1 MRLTELLGWAI
12 LKPSLLPMGHAR
24 QLELAFEDAP
34 RWDAPAL
41 EAALARETGRTIEVV
56 LTDNRS
62 VLLSVRRKSGAPLVR
77 LHRMFLHAPFAVVAA
92 LARNIRRR
100 GPAACGEVRRFMNQ
114 NLHRVRR
121 SQREM
126 PQLVTRGRV
135 YDLDSVFADLNQR
148 FFGGRVRV
156 PITWGRG
163 VGRARR
169 GGLTFGSYDPV
180 LALIR
185 IHPVLDRPAVPRY
198 FLESVVHHEMLHH
211 QMGGV
216 ADRAGR
222 TVYHT
227 RAFREAEARFPR
239 HQDALAWEKEHLPEL
254 LRASQALDRE
264 RRAARA
270 AARTAARVPTR

>member
-1 MRLTELLGWAI
+1 MT
-12 LKPSLLPMGHAR
+12 AR
-24 QLELAFEDAP
+24 QLELAFDYDAP
-34 RWDAPAL
+34 VWETKKL
-41 EAALARETGRTIEVV
+41 EVALARAAGRPLRLV

-62 VLLSVRRKSGAPLVR
+62 VLLSVRREAGQLLLR
-77 LHRMFLHAPFAVVAA
+77 LHRMFLHAPDCVIAA

-100 GPAACGEVRRFMNQ
+100 GRAADGEVRRFMNA

-121 SQREM
+121 SRREM
-126 PQLVTRGRV
+126 PPLVTRGDVFDLVSV
-135 YDLDSVFADLNQR
+135 YADINAR
-148 FFGGRVRV
+148 FFGGRLCV

-185 IHPVLDRPAVPRY
+185 IHPVLDRPFVPRF
-198 FLESVVHHEMLHH
+198 FLESVVYHEMLHH

-216 ADRAGR
+216 PDRAGR

-227 RAFREAEARFPR
+227 RAFREVEARFPR
-239 HQDALAWEKEHLPEL
+239 YHEALDWEKANLPEL
-254 LRASQALDRE
+254 LRASHSLDCR
-264 RRAARA
+264 RRAARLA
-270 AARTAARVPTR
+270 SHRTAARRSTRSR

>member
-1 MRLTELLGWAI
+1 MS
-12 LKPSLLPMGHAR
+12 PR
-24 QLELAFEDAP
+24 QLELAFEEAP
-34 RWDAPAL
+34 RWDACAL
-41 EAALARETGRTIEVV
+41 ESALAREAGRPLSVV

-62 VLLSVRRKSGAPLVR
+62 VLLSVRRVARGPLVR
-77 LHRMFLHAPFAVVAA
+77 LHRMFLHAPAAVVAA
-92 LARNIRRR
+92 LARNIRRH
-100 GPAACGEVRRFMNQ
+100 GPAADGEVRRFMNE

-121 SQREM
+121 TPREL
-126 PQLVTRGRV
+126 PPLVTRGRAH
-135 YDLDSVFADLNQR
+135 DLGLVFADVNER
-148 FFGGRVRV
+148 CFGGRMRV

-169 GGLTFGSYDPV
+169 SGLTFGSYDPV

-185 IHPVLDRPAVPRY
+185 IHPVLDRPTVPRF

-211 QMGGV
+211 QLGGV
-216 ADRAGR
+216 SDRAGR

-227 RAFREAEARFPR
+227 RAFREAEARFPHHR
-239 HQDALAWEKEHLPEL
+239 AALAWEKEHLPEL

-270 AARTAARVPTR
+270 AARAALR